1 MIIEVQQDE
10 RTVKQVLEQVAKLSP
25 KEIILVVNGS
35 RDSSIERI
43 LMHKSP
49 IITSYVYAFPLG
61 QDVWRSI
68 GAREANGD
76 VWLFLSASSVIA
88 ASDLQPFVTACYQGL
103 DVSLRKT
110 ATTAYLSTRNE
121 EDMDKVTL
129 AKAYLNHMLDQRE
142 KFTSMID
149 LPIAIT
155 REAAFQI
162 GIHHLLVPPLAHAI
176 AVNKKLR
183 IGQSHRLKEERRPLK
198 AQRSSVRREERMNM
212 RLGDHLE
219 AVHYVNQMKSDTS
232 ACNDHS

>member
-1 MIIEVQQDE
+1 MLD
-10 RTVKQVLEQVAKLSP
+10 QVAKLSP

-35 RDSSIERI
+35 RDTSIERI
-43 LMHKSP
+43 LTHKSA

-61 QDVWRSI
+61 PDVWRSI
-68 GAREANGD
+68 GAREAKGD
-76 VWLFLSASSVIA
+76 VWLYLSASSVIA
-88 ASDLQPFVTACYQGL
+88 ASELQPFVTACYQGL

-110 ATTAYLSTRNE
+110 ATSANLFTLLERAR
-121 EDMDKVTL
+121 DKVTV

-149 LPIAIT
+149 LPMAIT

-183 IGQSHRLKEERRPLK
+183 VGQSHRVKEERRPQK
-198 AQRSSVRREERMNM
+198 APRSSVRREDRLNM

-219 AVHYVNQMKSDTS
+219 AVHYVTRMKSDVS
-232 ACNDHS
+232 AYND